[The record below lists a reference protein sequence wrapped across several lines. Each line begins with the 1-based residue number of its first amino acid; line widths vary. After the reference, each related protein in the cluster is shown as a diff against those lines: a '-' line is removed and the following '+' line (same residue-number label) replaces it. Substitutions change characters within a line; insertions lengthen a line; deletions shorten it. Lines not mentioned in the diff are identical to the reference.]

1 ASHHRRSGPQP
12 TLLRRHVPRPRA
24 GPSEYR
30 AGQSQGHRNVLRL
43 EREGNPRDV
52 CGGTGSEQSGALRL
66 PQNQGECRAAPM
78 TFTLLRA
85 SRPSNRTSRGVVA
98 LIGRSIDDVKAKQ
111 INAPLCAGAAWPP
124 GLGHNLH
131 RVEASMHLTRA
142 SSYAISALV
151 YMAKQKGNP
160 PVASHTVA
168 KAPPRPQP

>member
-1 ASHHRRSGPQP
+1 M
-12 TLLRRHVPRPRA
+12 TL
-24 GPSEYR
+24 
-30 AGQSQGHRNVLRL
+30 
-43 EREGNPRDV
+43 
-52 CGGTGSEQSGALRL
+52 TI
-66 PQNQGECRAAPM
+66 
-78 TFTLLRA
+78 LRA
-85 SRPSNRTSRGVVA
+85 SRSSNRTSRGLVD
-98 LIGRSIDDVKAKQ
+98 LIGASIDDVKAKQ

-168 KAPPRPQP
+168 KATHSPERFLLKVLKPLASRGVLRSLRGPHGGYQLAKPAQEISILEVVEAVE